1 MFKVT
6 AYADN
11 TKARSFNPE
20 RPITIYYTPEEVGEG
35 DFLLSSIAGVATTVI
50 LDFSANGIW
59 KATFSVPL
67 ANDNTIEQTG
77 KIRVTL
83 NEDQATFK
91 TYDISTRGDHYAEA
105 TILDDD
111 APEIS
116 ISVSSANATVAEAAN
131 AKAKFTITASAM
143 PTSALTI
150 HYTPVSNFIT
160 NSGTKTTANIPVA
173 DFTKRTVMDDDGI
186 SVDYYDATLEVAI
199 DDDNLNEP
207 NGKVTVTLANES
219 VFTSYAVGSPASAMV
234 AVTDNDIVPTLM
246 VSSGSRT
253 VAESDG
259 ELTIPV
265 TLSNPST
272 APVEI
277 TYNTRAGTAS
287 VADFENQVNSTLRI
301 EPSTQSTSNTT
312 GTIRIPITDDELDE
326 EDESFNLSIS
336 YTRRLR
342 DFSSTTSTTSIN
354 VTITDNDSLN
364 KPVIT
369 FAETPT
375 FVLEGETANTSI
387 TLTANLDKPSG
398 KTVTAKYSTTTTG
411 ITTGAATG
419 TTGSGI
425 VQDFVGI
432 ATPTTLSFAP
442 GETQATF
449 DIEIK
454 KDDENEG
461 NETFKVT
468 LNEAANGAFE
478 ASATSIEKTITIID
492 NDSPTLSFK
501 TSNFKHDETDSNTT
515 FEVVV
520 ELSESTTNPVAFDIA
535 LTDGTTTKGTD
546 YTEPQ
551 TTNYTIPATQAGQ
564 TANTEVTISIP
575 ITGDT
580 TNEGN
585 ETFDLTLLNLT
596 GASFASGIALTQ
608 TLTIVDD
615 ENPIFG
621 LAEANVSV
629 TEDAGMVDLIV
640 NLSGAKETESVSIGY
655 NTETQGAT
663 ATVGSDYTEV
673 LLVTANDL
681 VIPAGQTTGTIQIPI
696 LNDDTNEPNETF
708 TVLLTARTGV
718 EAPALNQRKFT
729 VTILDDDLPEL
740 SITGISNTKEA
751 ANATAEFRISTDI
764 RPHSTLEIN
773 YLPESASF
781 LADTIA
787 GEKQTS
793 QPLTFFPADSGNSYI
808 TTLSVPIENDQI
820 SEPNGTI
827 KVTLQ
832 AEDPDMNNYKVHT
845 TNNHATVNVGDDD
858 GKVPVLFIAGSVDGV
873 FETADSIEFVI
884 TAYDDQVQT
893 NSIDPGRNLTVQF
906 TPEELVSN
914 SFLTNAGSAMT
925 SELTFEEINGVWT
938 DTITLDINQDSNS
951 IASGTIKV
959 TLNDD
964 PAPFDAYTVA
974 SGTRNSASI
983 SIWDENIPSLTIVAG
998 HPVTEGGDEK
1008 ATFKVISNVAP
1019 NADLSVQ
1026 YTPEG
1031 ADFITGSGTKVTAT
1045 PAIKFVKNN
1054 LTGKFEGL
1062 IEVDILDNSIY
1073 DPNGLVSVTLSNET
1087 TPTTYYVNSPATA
1100 SVQIIDNDPIPTL
1113 SIANLTPS
1121 VTEGDTS
1128 ITIPVT
1134 LSSATSE
1141 VVTYHWATTALSAS
1155 ANDFTVKTNESY
1167 TIAGNTTGTVQ
1178 MQLPIPITDDNY
1190 KENNETFTI
1199 NLTRPRNAV
1208 FLNNLDTYTITVTI
1222 NDNEGATQISF
1233 ANTTY
1238 RINESAGTLTVRAN
1252 LNHIPNQ
1259 TVSAKYSTADDSA
1272 ISTGENADFAAVTNQ
1287 LFSFP
1292 AGKDFT
1298 EFTITIND
1306 DAVNEPNERFM
1317 ISLSEPVNAV
1327 FANSATS
1334 ISTTTTITD
1343 NDLPTLALKTQSFNA
1358 PEEGGNSSVDVELLG
1373 TVRQAVT
1380 FDIALGGGT
1389 ASKLVD
1395 YNDPAITRYT
1405 IPLGS
1410 TETTISIPILSDTL
1424 NEGNESFDLTLS
1436 NLTGAIFA
1444 EGTSLTQ
1451 AITIVDDEVP
1461 ILKFTNPTI
1470 AVAENVTGGM
1480 ANLEISLS
1488 GATTNPVSVTYA
1500 TANGLGFLGAVA
1512 GSDFTAPT
1520 ANFNSATIA
1529 VGQLTGTIQ
1538 IPIIN
1543 DAIDEPHKIFT
1554 VTISNPQN
1562 AVLSSTS
1569 ADLTMT
1575 VTIQDDEVPELTI
1588 SAGDGVTE
1596 GPNTTANFTI
1606 TADIIPYNDLVIHYL
1621 PVSRLSATTTELQT
1635 LQTTTEYAPTS
1646 TSYLATGISASPQV
1660 SLPLRFTLVD
1670 ADDSTNTT
1678 ATTTLSLPIK
1688 NDEILEVGGTVKVT
1702 LRPDSPANTN
1712 YKVHRLNNNAT
1723 LSVTDDDIP
1732 EFKIRAG
1739 RAVVES
1745 PGATADFIIS
1755 TEANLNRKVT
1765 VKYNLAETANF
1776 IAPGR

>member
-1 MFKVT
+1 MPELSISASEHAEEGGNADFIITSDIIPHAPLTINYLPVSANFLQSSISNNQQTTPQPLTFMPEDETDSTNTRAKATLSVPLDNDDTVEENGTIMVTLQPETPNANTTYKVHATNNNATVQVEDDDAEIPVLAIEGPLGATVESASAIVMFKVT

-160 NSGTKTTANIPVA
+160 NSGTATTANIPVA

-564 TANTEVTISIP
+564 PANTEVTISIP

-629 TEDAGMVDLIV
+629 AEDAGMVDLIV

-832 AEDPDMNNYKVHT
+832 AEDPDMNNYKVHA

-858 GKVPVLFIAGSVDGV
+858 GKVPVLFIAESVDGV
-873 FETADSIEFVI
+873 FETADSIEFII

-893 NSIDPGRNLTVQF
+893 NSIDPGRSLTVQF

-914 SFLTNAGSAMT
+914 SFLTNAGTAMT

-938 DTITLDINQDSNS
+938 DTITLDINQDTNS

-998 HPVTEGGDEK
+998 HPVTEGGDDK

-1019 NADLSVQ
+1019 SADLSVQ

-1031 ADFITGSGTKVTAT
+1031 ADYITGSGTKVTAT

-1054 LTGKFEGL
+1054 LTGKFRR
-1062 IEVDILDNSIY
+1062 S
-1073 DPNGLVSVTLSNET
+1073 
-1087 TPTTYYVNSPATA
+1087 
-1100 SVQIIDNDPIPTL
+1100 
-1113 SIANLTPS
+1113 
-1121 VTEGDTS
+1121 
-1128 ITIPVT
+1128 
-1134 LSSATSE
+1134 
-1141 VVTYHWATTALSAS
+1141 H
-1155 ANDFTVKTNESY
+1155 
-1167 TIAGNTTGTVQ
+1167 
-1178 MQLPIPITDDNY
+1178 
-1190 KENNETFTI
+1190 
-1199 NLTRPRNAV
+1199 
-1208 FLNNLDTYTITVTI
+1208 
-1222 NDNEGATQISF
+1222 
-1233 ANTTY
+1233 
-1238 RINESAGTLTVRAN
+1238 
-1252 LNHIPNQ
+1252 
-1259 TVSAKYSTADDSA
+1259 
-1272 ISTGENADFAAVTNQ
+1272 
-1287 LFSFP
+1287 
-1292 AGKDFT
+1292 
-1298 EFTITIND
+1298 
-1306 DAVNEPNERFM
+1306 
-1317 ISLSEPVNAV
+1317 
-1327 FANSATS
+1327 
-1334 ISTTTTITD
+1334 
-1343 NDLPTLALKTQSFNA
+1343 
-1358 PEEGGNSSVDVELLG
+1358 
-1373 TVRQAVT
+1373 
-1380 FDIALGGGT
+1380 
-1389 ASKLVD
+1389 
-1395 YNDPAITRYT
+1395 
-1405 IPLGS
+1405 
-1410 TETTISIPILSDTL
+1410 
-1424 NEGNESFDLTLS
+1424 
-1436 NLTGAIFA
+1436 
-1444 EGTSLTQ
+1444 
-1451 AITIVDDEVP
+1451 
-1461 ILKFTNPTI
+1461 
-1470 AVAENVTGGM
+1470 
-1480 ANLEISLS
+1480 
-1488 GATTNPVSVTYA
+1488 
-1500 TANGLGFLGAVA
+1500 
-1512 GSDFTAPT
+1512 
-1520 ANFNSATIA
+1520 
-1529 VGQLTGTIQ
+1529 
-1538 IPIIN
+1538 
-1543 DAIDEPHKIFT
+1543 
-1554 VTISNPQN
+1554 
-1562 AVLSSTS
+1562 
-1569 ADLTMT
+1569 
-1575 VTIQDDEVPELTI
+1575 
-1588 SAGDGVTE
+1588 
-1596 GPNTTANFTI
+1596 
-1606 TADIIPYNDLVIHYL
+1606 
-1621 PVSRLSATTTELQT
+1621 
-1635 LQTTTEYAPTS
+1635 
-1646 TSYLATGISASPQV
+1646 
-1660 SLPLRFTLVD
+1660 
-1670 ADDSTNTT
+1670 
-1678 ATTTLSLPIK
+1678 
-1688 NDEILEVGGTVKVT
+1688 
-1702 LRPDSPANTN
+1702 
-1712 YKVHRLNNNAT
+1712 
-1723 LSVTDDDIP
+1723 
-1732 EFKIRAG
+1732 
-1739 RAVVES
+1739 
-1745 PGATADFIIS
+1745 
-1755 TEANLNRKVT
+1755 
-1765 VKYNLAETANF
+1765 
-1776 IAPGR
+1776 